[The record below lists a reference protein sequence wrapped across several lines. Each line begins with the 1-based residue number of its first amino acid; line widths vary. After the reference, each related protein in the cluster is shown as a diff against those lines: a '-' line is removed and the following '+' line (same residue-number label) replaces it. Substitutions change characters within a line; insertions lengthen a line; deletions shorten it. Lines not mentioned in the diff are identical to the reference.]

1 MRNAPLT
8 GGSEVGVQQWRNV
21 MFEGLLRPMHLLLIV
36 IIALLFFGPSKLAG
50 LGKGLGDAI
59 KNFKGALKEDPPE
72 TPAQPTDKPKE

>member
-1 MRNAPLT
+1 
-8 GGSEVGVQQWRNV
+8 

-59 KNFKGALKEDPPE
+59 KNFKGALKEDSPE
-72 TPAQPTDKPKE
+72 TPAPPTDKPKE

>member
-1 MRNAPLT
+1 
-8 GGSEVGVQQWRNV
+8 

-59 KNFKGALKEDPPE
+59 KNFKGAIKEDDK
-72 TPAQPTDKPKE
+72 PADPKPTDPK